1 MSLID
6 SMTGESGTDGGLP
19 TAQGGLLSLQRHG
32 TLSGLVMFGF
42 IGAAVSIGLMLC
54 NAGRSTAQVRA
65 VDQALTNSQRMAKAA
80 ANVLLGN
87 RAACAELRESVAALG
102 GVVGNLR
109 TGEGA
114 LAIAPDAV
122 RPTLDAL
129 WPMVERVGKNANLLQ
144 EQQEALVHVD
154 RALRVINS
162 QSGDLLEGAEAAS
175 AQALLGGSPSN
186 EVSAVAQLVML
197 TQRIGKSANELQ
209 AQDGVSPTAIFML
222 GKDLNAFGLIIE
234 ALLNGNPEMRL
245 NAVRDSVLRERL
257 QALLA
262 SYEQTHVQGT
272 AILNRLKGMVAAREA
287 QIAILKDSEPLRE
300 GLEQAAAELAEAGSA
315 GIVLNLSMLISSVAL
330 LAGVFGFMRLHLLV
344 QEQAAASRVMKAQSA

>member
-1 MSLID
+1 
-6 SMTGESGTDGGLP
+6 GKSGTDGGLP
-19 TAQGGLLSLQRHG
+19 AGQGGLLSLQRHG

-80 ANVLLGN
+80 SNVLLGN
-87 RAACAELRESVAALG
+87 RAACAELRESVTALS

-109 TGEGA
+109 TGEGGV
-114 LAIAPDAV
+114 LAIAPDVV

-144 EQQEALVHVD
+144 EQQEALAHVD
-154 RALRVINS
+154 QALGVINS

-175 AQALLGGSPSN
+175 AQALLSGSPAT
-186 EVSAVAQLVML
+186 EVSAVGQLVML
-197 TQRIGKSANELQ
+197 TQRIGKSANELLV
-209 AQDGVSPTAIFML
+209 QDGVSPTAIFML
-222 GKDLNAFGLIIE
+222 GKDLNSFKLIIE

-262 SYEQTHVQGT
+262 SYEQTHVQGSV
-272 AILNRLKGMVAAREA
+272 ILNRLKGMVAAREA